1 MHVIAFLAF
10 LVVVADR
17 CRSFRFA
24 SLPLKRAAIS
34 LRMGWSDAGWNWG
47 SAIGEAH
54 NVAMTTRQKFGTET
68 SRNAYIQNLG
78 KASSISEVDIEELK
92 MVLALRFQRAAREG
106 KDGNG
111 RGWDIMCNMAEC
123 KYEKE
128 GIDLLKG
135 DLQTCIENLPKDLV
149 GIAILDNEGSSTSMP
164 AMAAQ
169 CLAGTDFI
177 RIGL

>member
-1 MHVIAFLAF
+1 MQIVAFVTLVLVIAEYSCSLR
-10 LVVVADR
+10 LT
-17 CRSFRFA
+17 
-24 SLPLKRAAIS
+24 SLPSPKLTV
-34 LRMGWSDAGWNWG
+34 LRMGWSDAKWNWG

-54 NVAMTTRQKFGTET
+54 DVAMITRQKFGTEA
-68 SRNAYIQNLG
+68 SRSAYIQRLG
-78 KASSISEVDIEELK
+78 KASSISDVDLEELK

-106 KDGNG
+106 KDGSG

-123 KYEKE
+123 KYENE
-128 GIDLLKG
+128 GISLLGG
-135 DLQTCIENLPKDLV
+135 DLQACIENLPKGLV
-149 GIAILDNEGSSTSMP
+149 EIVVLEGDGSPLSLP